1 MTVVTSKVCVV
12 GDFAVGKT
20 SVVER
25 FVHNQFSDKYL
36 TTVGVK
42 VDTKEIEIAELD
54 VSHKLILWDVA
65 GADRFGETEFA
76 YLRGASG
83 HIFVADG
90 TRPMTLKAVREM
102 RQQINSRFG
111 TAPCV
116 LLVNKNDLVSEWDVS
131 DEKLALLGEDFC
143 QVYSTS
149 AKTGDAVETAMT
161 ELSKLIIDNDLK
173 SR

>member
-1 MTVVTSKVCVV
+1 MTAVTSKVCVV

-42 VDTKEIEIAELD
+42 VDTKEIELAELD
-54 VSHKLILWDVA
+54 VLHKLILWDVA

-90 TRPMTLKAVREM
+90 TRAATLKAVREL
-102 RQQINSRFG
+102 RQQIHARFG
-111 TAPCV
+111 PTPCV
-116 LLVNKNDLVSEWDVS
+116 LLINKNDLASEWDVS

>member
-42 VDTKEIEIAELD
+42 VDTKEIELPELD
-54 VSHKLILWDVA
+54 VSHKLVLWDVA

-90 TRPMTLKAVREM
+90 TRAATLKAVRELQ
-102 RQQINSRFG
+102 QQINSRFG
-111 TAPCV
+111 AAPCV
-116 LLVNKNDLVSEWDVS
+116 LLVNKNDLASEWEVS
-131 DEKLALLGEDFC
+131 DDKLALLAEDFS

-161 ELSKLIIDNDLK
+161 ELSKRIIDNDLK